1 MPDIRLSFQAPQPR
15 PFARTPTPIQ
25 PLPRLSELLGAQIFC
40 KRDDLTGFGFGG
52 NKIRKL
58 EYLLSEALRLG
69 SDSLVTCGS
78 NQSNWCC
85 MVAVA
90 GAVLGMEV
98 HLLLGGAAPASET
111 GNLRL
116 DRIAG
121 ACITHVETEDDAVLE
136 EAASERAVALA
147 GRGLRPY
154 RMTMGGSIGI
164 GSLGYAHA
172 LREVMTYEQATGT
185 HFSKIIHASGS
196 GGTQAGLV
204 AGALLHGWK
213 GDIIGMAISRSA
225 DAQEIKVRGILSQM
239 FAEDIV
245 RDAKVTVDDRFVGGG
260 YRHKTTGCTE
270 AIAMFARMEGIF
282 LDEVYTG
289 KAAAGLI
296 AYGRAGQLG
305 KDENILFLHTGG
317 TAQLFE

>member
-1 MPDIRLSFQAPQPR
+1 MPDVRLIFQAPQPR

-25 PLPRLSELLGAQIFC
+25 FLPRLSELLGARIYC

-58 EYLLSEALRLG
+58 EYLLSEALQLG
-69 SDSLVTCGS
+69 CDSLVTCGS

-98 HLLLGGAAPASET
+98 HLLLGGAKPASDT

-121 ACITHVETEDDAVLE
+121 ARITHIETEDDAVLE
-136 EAASERAVALA
+136 VAAEERATELKS
-147 GRGLRPY
+147 RGQRPH
-154 RMTMGGSIGI
+154 RMIVGGSTGL
-164 GSLGYAHA
+164 GSLGYADA
-172 LREVMTYEQATGT
+172 LREVIAYERTASVR
-185 HFSKIIHASGS
+185 FSKIIHASGS

-204 AGALLHGWK
+204 SGALLHGWH
-213 GDIIGMAISRSA
+213 GDIIGMATSRSTQ
-225 DAQEIKVRGILSQM
+225 AQQLKVRGILSQM
-239 FAEDIV
+239 FDERTAREARVI
-245 RDAKVTVDDRFVGGG
+245 VDDGFVGGG
-260 YRHKTTGCTE
+260 YRQKTEGCAE
-270 AIAMFARMEGIF
+270 AIDVFARAEGIF

-296 AYGRAGQLG
+296 EYGRKGRLD
-305 KDENILFLHTGG
+305 KDESVLFLHTGG